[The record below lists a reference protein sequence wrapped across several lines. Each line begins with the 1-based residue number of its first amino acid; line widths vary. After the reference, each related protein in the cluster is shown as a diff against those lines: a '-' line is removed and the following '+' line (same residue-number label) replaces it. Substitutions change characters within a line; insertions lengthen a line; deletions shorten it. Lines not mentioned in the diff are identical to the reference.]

1 MAAALAAINIRTFL
15 ETDSSNSYL
24 SGDQS
29 LNAGDVVKI
38 PVGYNK
44 TAFTITVN
52 SLGS

>member
-29 LNAGDVVKI
+29 LSAGDIIKI
-38 PVGYNK
+38 PIGYNK
-44 TAFTITVN
+44 TAFTITAKV
-52 SLGS
+52 LGS